1 MYRENATSGPTA
13 ASLPPKSKTTPL
25 MSGPQPSDTCS
36 STANATITADA
47 TMTADATISRV
58 REHEFPEPEESNH
71 ATGEPTPS
79 LSSIS
84 CDKQT
89 AYVSFMNLSPIED
102 ALLRE
107 VFIGRFT
114 L

>member
-1 MYRENATSGPTA
+1 MYRENAT
-13 ASLPPKSKTTPL
+13 
-25 MSGPQPSDTCS
+25 SGPQPSDTCS
-36 STANATITADA
+36 STA
-47 TMTADATISRV
+47 DATISSV
-58 REHEFPEPEESNH
+58 REHELPEPEESNH
-71 ATGEPTPS
+71 ATGEATPS

-84 CDKQT
+84 SDKQT